1 MGVEIARLLLTAS
14 TALTLTACDA
24 DKGKPSAPQAT
35 AAVGAAAGV
44 DRTNRGAA
52 AAINSIDRSHAG
64 TPAPATVFEVRGGG
78 KTSIAELVA
87 AGGGKRV
94 LVNLWATWCA
104 PCLAEMP
111 DLDAMAAGKAQTLLV
126 VPISQDM
133 EGWKPVDGFFK
144 AGRFRT
150 LKPYLDQPGSFAE
163 AVKARGLPMSIL
175 YDARGREV
183 WRVAGTLQWGSAAV
197 RAAL

>member
-1 MGVEIARLLLTAS
+1 MGT
-14 TALTLTACDA
+14 
-24 DKGKPSAPQAT
+24 
-35 AAVGAAAGV
+35 
-44 DRTNRGAA
+44 
-52 AAINSIDRSHAG
+52 IDRSHKGSQLPDFLLSDPAG
-64 TPAPATVFEVRGGG
+64 KELRLQSLQG
-78 KTSIAELVA
+78 KPL
-87 AGGGKRV
+87 

-133 EGWKPVDGFFK
+133 EGWKAVDGFFK

-150 LKPYLDQPGSFAE
+150 LQPYLDQPGSFAE